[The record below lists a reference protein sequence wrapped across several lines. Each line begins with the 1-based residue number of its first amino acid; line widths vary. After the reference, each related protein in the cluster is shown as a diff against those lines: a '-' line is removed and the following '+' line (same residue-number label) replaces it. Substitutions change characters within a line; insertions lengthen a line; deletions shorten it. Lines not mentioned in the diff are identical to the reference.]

1 MKRLK
6 PRACF
11 PFTFLKKGLYVS
23 GSIRQVKAC
32 FWRVTMDQK
41 DLEYFRTLL
50 NGQLEE
56 ALKQGDMTLEE
67 MTDNTEI
74 FADPADRATMESD
87 RAFTLRIR
95 DRERKLIKKIRG
107 ALTRLDN
114 GTYGICD
121 ECGEDIGVPRLKAR
135 PVTKLCINCKS
146 KQEEDEQ
153 LRGD

>member
-1 MKRLK
+1 
-6 PRACF
+6 
-11 PFTFLKKGLYVS
+11 
-23 GSIRQVKAC
+23 
-32 FWRVTMDQK
+32 MDQK
-41 DLEYFRTLL
+41 DLEYFRNLL
-50 NGQLEE
+50 NGQLDD
-56 ALKQGDMTLEE
+56 ALKQGDLTLED

-114 GTYGICD
+114 GTFGICE
-121 ECGEDIGVPRLKAR
+121 ECGEDVGVPRLNAR
-135 PVTKLCINCKS
+135 PVTRLCINCKN

-153 LRGD
+153 LRGE